1 MARLLAWRL
10 FSLLKIPVSVW
21 IPQLGVKAYLP
32 PIWRGQSKQLF
43 VFRQFYEPELSFVH
57 SVLNN
62 QDTFIDVGAAFGIYS
77 LVASKCT
84 GKDGKVF
91 SLELAAGT
99 FMNLEKNI
107 FINDA
112 ENITALQ
119 LAAAD
124 KPGKALLI
132 HHPDHSR
139 NILSRADSAED
150 SEQVLTIS
158 LDEMIQKYG
167 LKEVAMVKIDVE
179 GAEELVLKGA
189 QNLMQRCKPII
200 IFEINPAGAESLS
213 LAPDGAWQ
221 LLVSEGYSFY
231 SCDYDGHTT
240 KLETIPL
247 DGNVIASLREL

>member
-1 MARLLAWRL
+1 M
-10 FSLLKIPVSVW
+10 PVS
-21 IPQLGVKAYLP
+21 ISISQLDVKAYLP
-32 PIWRGQSKQLF
+32 PHWRGLSKQLY
-43 VFRQFYEPELSFVH
+43 VFRHFYEPELAFAQRI
-57 SVLNN
+57 LKLG
-62 QDTFIDVGAAFGIYS
+62 DTFIDVGAAFGVYS
-77 LVASKCT
+77 LTASKCIS
-84 GKDGKVF
+84 KNGKVF
-91 SLELAAGT
+91 SLEPAIDTYMALQ
-99 FMNLEKNI
+99 KNI
-107 FINDA
+107 LINGA

-124 KPGKALLI
+124 KSGKALLI